1 MNCKSLSII
10 AALSVAPLFAAVE
23 TGNTFCRIAVKPGT
37 ANVILSIPL
46 SACGTGGDIKV
57 TDLVLTTGLSNN
69 TYLKAENSTSP
80 SGWDVWKI
88 NNDNWEAVTVSSG
101 TGQSETRAAAE
112 VTLARGKAV
121 WLERPAGDEGKVI
134 YLYGQVG
141 TSAASTPVAKGAPG
155 AAKFTLLGHSNPEAY
170 KLSNANNW
178 TGCADG
184 DQILLTLNGGSLIV
198 QRKGGVWCKVVAT
211 EQKVTFPDG
220 EHTVSTIE
228 YKPLT
233 TEDVT
238 VPAGQGFWYRS
249 VGGNPTINWN

>member
-57 TDLVLTTGLSNN
+57 TDLVLTTGLSAD
-69 TYLKAENSTSP
+69 TYLKAENSTSQ

-88 NNDNWEAVTVSSG
+88 TGGKWEAVTVSSG
-101 TGQSETRAAAE
+101 TEQSETRAASDA
-112 VTLARGKAV
+112 TLARGKAV

-141 TSAASTPVAKGAPG
+141 TSAASTPVAQGAPG
-155 AAKFTLLGHSNPEAY
+155 AATFTLLGHSKPEAY
-170 KLSNANNW
+170 NLSKANDW
-178 TGCADG
+178 TGCVEG
-184 DQILLTLNGGSLIV
+184 DQILLTLKGKNTMLKYKNSEEKWVVLSTKVENGLVDLVETSV
-198 QRKGGVWCKVVAT
+198 T
-211 EQKVTFPDG
+211 ESK
-220 EHTVSTIE
+220 I
-228 YKPLT
+228 
-233 TEDVT
+233 T

-249 VGGNPTINWN
+249 VGGNPTINW